1 MAGYKVGEISFR
13 NSTVEMK
20 LLPLGSRDISA
31 DTYTV
36 TASSGAAVGATSISL
51 SVGTGTVDIKA
62 GSSLSFLN
70 AAGRSQVLVTQDATL
85 TSTPSSVSC
94 SGLIK
99 AVDSAATAT
108 FIDGLVPLFGIQD
121 LSASDAPQEVDTT
134 SLLSGTGME
143 SALVRSDHTF
153 DISGIQIVNDE
164 CLYSII
170 KPLAKTDALF
180 GREVYAVITYPDGER
195 ISGAAKIKAYSE
207 AGNQNEIKKYQFTL
221 QTQGASYSYLAPHLY
236 A

>member
-1 MAGYKVGEISFR
+1 MAFKVGEIAFR

-20 LLPLGSRDISA
+20 LLPLGSRDITA

-36 TASSGAAVGATSISL
+36 TAGSAAAVGATTINL
-51 SVGTGTVDIKA
+51 SVGTGTVEIKA

-70 AAGRSQVLVTQDATL
+70 ASGRSQVLVTEDATL

-99 AVDSAATAT
+99 AVDNAATAT
-108 FIDGLVPLFGIQD
+108 FVDGLVPLFGIQD
-121 LSASDAPQEVDTT
+121 LSASDSPQEIDTT
-134 SLLSGTGME
+134 NLLSGIGME

-153 DISGIQIVNDE
+153 DVSGIQIVNDE
-164 CLYSII
+164 CLYGII
-170 KPLAKTDALF
+170 KPLAKSEALF
-180 GREVYAVITYPDGER
+180 GREVYAVVTYPDGEK
-195 ISGAAKIKAYSE
+195 IVGAAKIKSYQE
-207 AGNQNEIKKYQFTL
+207 QGNQNEIKKYSFQLQVQGSSYAYFT
-221 QTQGASYSYLAPHLY
+221 PHIF